1 MNSCRRFTANCVG
14 IALVVS
20 YLLSSPASAHVTLD
34 APNGG
39 EELEVGSSYTI
50 EWHILIAHDL
60 LNWDLWYSITGPN
73 GPWIDIAMN
82 LSPGNGAVGSVH
94 TYEWVIPDAV
104 SDQVRVRVRMDNYFD
119 SDYYDISNGDLS
131 IIPEA
136 AITPPDDFAA
146 FRGFY
151 NSGDLVD
158 LLESDDSDLC
168 YNPGIVLF
176 PTEAPITLDF
186 FGTVPN
192 NAPSTLDVTIESS
205 ANTVG
210 LGLTISFWNFNT
222 NSWDVVGTAVQSLN
236 DDVVRTFAGTPAD
249 HINQI
254 TCEVRTRYE
263 VRQVSLI
270 FLFPWL
276 DCVDH
281 VYWTTTN

>member
-1 MNSCRRFTANCVG
+1 MITHGRFAMNCTAV
-14 IALVVS
+14 IATAAMFLT
-20 YLLSSPASAHVTLD
+20 ADSAYGHVILD
-34 APNGG
+34 DPNGG
-39 EELEVGSSYTI
+39 EQLEVGSMFTI
-50 EWHILIAHDL
+50 EWHIAIQHNQ
-60 LNWDLWYSITGPN
+60 LNWDLWYSTTGPN

-82 LSPGNGAVGSVH
+82 LPPGPFGVGSVH
-94 TYEWVIPDAV
+94 TYDWVVPDAV
-104 SDQVRVRVRMDNYFD
+104 SDQVRVRVRMDNAGIDYF
-119 SDYYDISNGDLS
+119 DISNSNLS

-146 FRGFY
+146 FRGFH

-158 LLESDDSDLC
+158 LLESDDNDLC

-263 VRQVSLI
+263 VRQVGLI
-270 FLFPWL
+270 FLFPCYTGP
-276 DCVDH
+276 DP
-281 VYWTTTN
+281 